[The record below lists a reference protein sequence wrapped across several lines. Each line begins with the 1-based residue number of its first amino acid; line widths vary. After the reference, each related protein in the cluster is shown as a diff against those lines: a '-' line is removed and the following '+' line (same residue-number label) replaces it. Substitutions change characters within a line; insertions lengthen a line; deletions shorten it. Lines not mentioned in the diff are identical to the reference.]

1 MTGGRRI
8 RLSNNTSLSW
18 RHTQRESSTAGHAR
32 HHPASVH
39 RSTGSAL
46 TMELQPFHSI
56 SLLFLANTAG
66 SPPPSR
72 PATKAEAS
80 RLATKAEAKC
90 LPGWAG
96 DPHVDHFRRF
106 DSLEIVAQSS
116 VGKCRQ
122 QRLRPAELFLHG
134 CFPSDCMRNSGGRF
148 CDRDGAEEYRPRRY
162 SPAAPVISPARTS
175 SPRMRL

>member
-1 MTGGRRI
+1 MAPHATREQHSRPRASPSGVSPSFDRFRI
-8 RLSNNTSLSW
+8 D
-18 RHTQRESSTAGHAR
+18 HGAA
-32 HHPASVH
+32 AF
-39 RSTGSAL
+39 
-46 TMELQPFHSI
+46 PFHI
-56 SLLFLANTAG
+56 ASLLANTAG

-106 DSLEIVAQSS
+106 DSLEIVAQRATVAQSS

-148 CDRDGAEEYRPRRY
+148 CDRPGAEQYRPRRY
-162 SPAAPVISPARTS
+162 SPPAPVISPARTS
-175 SPRMRL
+175 PRHG